1 MDDRIK
7 EQIRFNTELLKLIS
21 VLFIAVGSGF
31 IGLVLKESKT
41 AKDVLFMVVGM
52 FINLGCIISI
62 LRMHKATRK
71 LINDG
76 KSQ

>member
-1 MDDRIK
+1 LDDRIK

-31 IGLVLKESKT
+31 IGLLLKESRT
-41 AKDVLFMVVGM
+41 AKDVLFIVAGM
-52 FINLGCIISI
+52 FTDLGCIISI
-62 LRMHKATRK
+62 FRMHRTTRK